1 MDASTPLPTPSL
13 PGGSYIPVVV
23 HQGIAYVSGQL
34 PRLDNVVQYLGK
46 VGDSISVEQAQ
57 QAARLCAGQCLA
69 ALDRELGGLSRV
81 VRLLRV
87 TGYVA
92 SAEGFDQQPAVMDA
106 ASDYFCEV
114 LGAAGPHARSAI
126 GVAQLPRG
134 ASVEVEIT
142 VAIKE

>member
-1 MDASTPLPTPSL
+1 MDASTPLPTPST
-13 PGGSYIPVVV
+13 PGGHYVPVVV

-34 PRLDNVVQYLGK
+34 PRLDNVVQYRGK
-46 VGDSISVEQAQ
+46 VGGSISVGQAR
-57 QAARLCAGQCLA
+57 QAAILCASQCLA
-69 ALDRELGGLSRV
+69 ALDKELGGLSRV

-92 SAEGFDQQPAVMDA
+92 SAEGFDQQPLVIDA
-106 ASDYFCEV
+106 ASEYFCEI
-114 LGAAGPHARSAI
+114 LGTAGPHARSAI

-134 ASVEVEIT
+134 ASVEVEVT